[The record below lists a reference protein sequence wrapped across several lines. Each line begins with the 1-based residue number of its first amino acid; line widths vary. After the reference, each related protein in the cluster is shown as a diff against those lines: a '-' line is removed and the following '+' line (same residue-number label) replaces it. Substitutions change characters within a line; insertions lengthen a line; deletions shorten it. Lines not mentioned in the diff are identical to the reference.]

1 MQTLD
6 GRKTRTDVGLADEAT
21 ETVAAGLNQY
31 LSELHVLY
39 AKLHNFH
46 WNIEGESFYT
56 LHEELQSLY
65 EAIAEEIDDVA
76 ERVLK
81 IGHRPLA
88 RLADYVAA
96 AQLEEAE
103 SRRYTGQEIGAAII
117 EDYRYIMSV
126 LRDLITRAQE
136 HGDEGTADEAI
147 GWLKD
152 KEKVTWMLTA
162 YVS

>member
-1 MQTLD
+1 MQTLE
-6 GRKTRTDVGLADEAT
+6 GQKTGTDVGLANEAT
-21 ETVAAGLNQY
+21 ETVAAGLNRY

-39 AKLHNFH
+39 GKLHNFH

-65 EAIAEEIDDVA
+65 EAVAEEIDDVA
-76 ERVLK
+76 ERALK
-81 IGHRPLA
+81 IGHRPVA

-103 SRRYTGQEIGAAII
+103 SRRYAGQEIANTLIN
-117 EDYRYIMSV
+117 DYRYIVSV
-126 LRDLITRAQE
+126 LRDLIKLAQQN
-136 HGDEGTADEAI
+136 GDEGTADDAV

-152 KEKVTWMLTA
+152 KEKATWMLTA

>member
-6 GRKTRTDVGLADEAT
+6 GQKTQTDVGLANEAT
-21 ETVAAGLNQY
+21 EAVAAGLNRY
-31 LSELHVLY
+31 LSELHVFY

-65 EAIAEEIDDVA
+65 ESVAEEIDDVA
-76 ERVLK
+76 ERALK

-103 SRRYTGQEIGAAII
+103 SRRYTGQEVGEALLK
-117 EDYRYIMSV
+117 DYRYIISV
-126 LRDLITRAQE
+126 LRDLIKLAQE
-136 HGDEGTADEAI
+136 HGDEGTADDAI

-152 KEKVTWMLTA
+152 KEKATWMLTA